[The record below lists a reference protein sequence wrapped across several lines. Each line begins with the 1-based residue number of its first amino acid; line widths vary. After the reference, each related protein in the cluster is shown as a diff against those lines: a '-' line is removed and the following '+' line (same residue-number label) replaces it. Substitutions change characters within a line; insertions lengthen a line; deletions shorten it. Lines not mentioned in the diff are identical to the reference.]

1 MRALAW
7 AAMGLSALAV
17 VWGLPVLPAAAET
30 VLCTTVT
37 PPDTIGSPGVY
48 CLKHNAVV
56 SITTGPAILINANNV
71 VLDLNGWILR
81 NSVAAGTDA
90 SASAGIAIGAGRRR
104 VTIRNGTI
112 LGFGNGVSVVSPPGA
127 GLTGDVIEDLRVVDS
142 ISVGINLP
150 FGQGD
155 VIQRNLI
162 LNTGDTASPT
172 TTNMFG
178 ISAGVLATIQNNDI
192 VTVNPTGNGIAGGLS
207 VGPRSAV
214 INNRIKDV
222 NGISGI
228 NCSGGSD
235 AAGLRDNI
243 VEGVFTASAYTG
255 CSLLSNN
262 F

>member
-1 MRALAW
+1 MRAHAW
-7 AAMGLSALAV
+7 TAMGLVALAV
-17 VWGLPVLPAAAET
+17 VWGLPVPPAAAET

-56 SITTGPAILINANNV
+56 SMTTGPAILINANNV

-90 SASAGIAIGAGRRR
+90 SASAGIVIGAGRRR

-142 ISVGINLP
+142 INVGINLP

-155 VIQRNLI
+155 VIQRNLV
-162 LNTGDTASPT
+162 LNTGGAAFPT
-172 TTNMFG
+172 TTNIFA
-178 ISAGVLATIQNNDI
+178 ISAGVLATVQNNDI
-192 VTVNPTGNGIAGGLS
+192 VTVNGSIAGGLS
-207 VGPRSAV
+207 VGSRSMV
-214 INNRIKDV
+214 LNNRIKDV
-222 NGISGI
+222 NGIAGI
-228 NCSGGSD
+228 NCSGSD
-235 AAGLRDNI
+235 PAGLRDNI
-243 VEGVFTASAYTG
+243 VEGAFTVSAYLG
-255 CSLLSNN
+255 CSLLINN
-262 F
+262 Y